1 MAEIVSNKEL
11 VSTLVKGLKDYQAEY
26 RRIYKKDYEERKAAT
41 RPGDPVPFDDGI
53 IRNEKYRNQAHEAL
67 QEIRAKGREVLDRAL
82 AEKKA
87 EMMEAPSPEAVS
99 MLTALNTIGSNL
111 EVDDLERAFDVYG
124 SNYIIHKALN
134 ALADSSGHKEIKRT
148 HYLTIEENALQDLNQ
163 YVSHITL
170 LNAEQGGADDGHIQF
185 YIHDIESKW
194 GAADES
200 EEDNVQ

>member
-67 QEIRAKGREVLDRAL
+67 QEIRARGQDVLDRAL

-87 EMMEAPSPEAVS
+87 EMMEAPSPEAIS

-134 ALADSSGHKEIKRT
+134 ALQTVAGIRK
-148 HYLTIEENALQDLNQ
+148 
-163 YVSHITL
+163 
-170 LNAEQGGADDGHIQF
+170 
-185 YIHDIESKW
+185 
-194 GAADES
+194 
-200 EEDNVQ
+200 